1 MATSIGEFELK
12 VMKRVALHGGRATL
26 VPPGGARIG
35 EETLE
40 GDDGAR
46 VVAALLKLESAE
58 YLERQG
64 DAFELTEQG
73 TEYLEL
79 LGLA

>member
-12 VMKRVALHGGRATL
+12 VMKRVALHGGRASL
-26 VPPGGARIG
+26 VSPGAARIG
-35 EETLE
+35 EEILDGE
-40 GDDGAR
+40 DGAR
-46 VVAALLKLESAE
+46 VVSALLKLESAE

-64 DAFELTEQG
+64 DAFALTEQG
-73 TEYLEL
+73 TEYLDL